1 MRLEEESIPIRESVP
16 TEYAEAV
23 VAITELGSPVA
34 LLIVL
39 AVVFWWG
46 NRRRSAL
53 VISYGVAGLGFI
65 LTLET
70 VLGIPRPPEEA
81 MLTSLEVEGYGFPS
95 GHAFASMVV
104 YGGLAVVYDRLRDPW
119 VVLGAGTLVVAISLS
134 RVVLGVHYLGDVIVG
149 AILGVAFIV
158 AMDRFSRG
166 IPTVGFGLAVV
177 LSTPAVYVTD
187 ASPYAVL
194 ALGSAIG
201 GLLATCW
208 IDRLP
213 QLRSRLE
220 AVALVAVGGGV
231 ALVLLTL
238 ESVVTFTPG
247 LVVLYAAL
255 VGWIVV
261 APAVVGRLS
270 ALIFG
275 PTRGGV
281 ADGP

>member
-1 MRLEEESIPIRESVP
+1 MRLEDESALIREEVP
-16 TEYAEAV
+16 SSYADLV
-23 VAITELGSPVA
+23 VAITELGSPTP

-39 AVVFWWG
+39 AIVFWWG

-70 VLGIPRPPEEA
+70 VLGIPRPPEDI

-104 YGGLAVVYDRLRDPW
+104 YGGLAVAYDRLRDPW
-119 VVLGAGTLVVAISLS
+119 IVLGVVTLVVAVSLS

-149 AILGVAFIV
+149 AILGIAFIV
-158 AMDRFSRG
+158 AMNRISRG

-177 LSTPAVYVTD
+177 LSAPAVYVTD

-213 QLRSRLE
+213 RLHSRLE
-220 AVALVAVGGGV
+220 GVALVAVGGGV
-231 ALVLLTL
+231 ALVFLIV
-238 ESVVTFTPG
+238 ESLVTFTPG

-270 ALIFG
+270 TLLFG
-275 PTRGGV
+275 STRGGV
-281 ADGP
+281 ADGS